1 MTLANAV
8 WRWVP
13 LVWLCACCTGCA
25 PFGDGGWD
33 EEKDPNYLAGK
44 NRVAALDHQGAID
57 AFEKALTA
65 NPRSAAAH
73 LELAL
78 IHQQYL
84 ATNWARAIYHFEEY
98 LELRPKANNA
108 DLIRQRIAQC
118 KLELAKEVPFAAV
131 NQQMQRELEKL
142 DRLSREN
149 VELRQQLDQ
158 YKAQWAQRSAGVSGG
173 ITTASSPASPS
184 GTRPPGSAQATSTPA
199 ATLAAAV
206 ERPASSET
214 PRDLARASATGKTHV
229 VKSGE
234 YPLSIAR
241 NYGIKVADLL
251 SANPGVDPRRL
262 RPGQALVIP
271 SS

>member
-1 MTLANAV
+1 MTLANAA
-8 WRWVP
+8 WRWAT
-13 LVWLCACCTGCA
+13 LVLFCACWTGCI
-25 PFGDGGWD
+25 PIGEGGRA

-57 AFEKALTA
+57 AFEKALA
-65 NPRSAAAH
+65 ADPRSAAAH
-73 LELAL
+73 LELGL

-84 ATNWARAIYHFEEY
+84 ATNWARAIYHFEKY

-142 DRLSREN
+142 DRLGREN
-149 VELRQQLDQ
+149 AELRQQLEQWKDQ
-158 YKAQWAQRSAGVSGG
+158 SAQRPGNVPGAV
-173 ITTASSPASPS
+173 TALNPTSSPGNRLVPAQTTSNPS
-184 GTRPPGSAQATSTPA
+184 SQYAQ
-199 ATLAAAV
+199 AV
-206 ERPASSET
+206 ERPASLDPS
-214 PRDLARASATGKTHV
+214 RDIARASASTKTHV

-234 YPLSIAR
+234 WPSSIAR